1 LSRQSLKGKGGLSR
15 AGKNMVAINE
25 SPHIGLDLSK
35 YVEWERR
42 TKSPDEIAW
51 DIAYFSREARKAPF
65 AQRINAIVIGLDK
78 FGELVKPESN
88 LATDL
93 ATSEVFEWAKQT
105 VPVIS
110 FSTDTNSTEDILNK
124 MLPLVDF
131 NPQSIMVW
139 LSPKGEIYQEA
150 RINVYQT
157 IEVNGQKYL
166 FFWSM
171 PSSNTDEECLT
182 FYKNLL
188 NYAAEEV
195 SIAKDTEALRISP
208 LPVQI
213 PPGETLTDFL
223 DKQIPLPEIW
233 EEIASRKI
241 IKDTITEF
249 AAVRGL
255 VLSEYDR
262 IISRKTEYEN
272 LLVGARLE
280 MAVKE
285 MLNIELRSGAHGSL
299 NQNALSELG
308 TNHLLTTGRLFSE
321 GANLSTRESVHCGA
335 CGEYAKG
342 QKFAPGFKC
351 TKRSQND

>member
-1 LSRQSLKGKGGLSR
+1 
-15 AGKNMVAINE
+15 MVAINE

-35 YVEWERR
+35 YVEGESK

-65 AQRINAIVIGLDK
+65 AQRTNAIVIGLDK

-93 ATSEVFEWAKQT
+93 ATSEVYEWAKQT
-105 VPVIS
+105 VPAIS
-110 FSTDTNSTEDILNK
+110 LSTGTNSTQDILNK

-131 NPQSIMVW
+131 NPRSIMVW

-157 IEVNGQKYL
+157 INVDGQKYL

-182 FYKNLL
+182 FSQNLL
-188 NYAAEEV
+188 RFAATEPPAIED
-195 SIAKDTEALRISP
+195 AEALRVSP

-213 PPGETLTDFL
+213 PQGETLTGFL
-223 DKQIPLPEIW
+223 NKQIPFPKVW
-233 EEIASRKI
+233 EEISSGRI
-241 IKDTITEF
+241 IEDTVTEF
-249 AAVRGL
+249 ATVKRL
-255 VLSEYDR
+255 VSSKYDR
-262 IISRKTEYEN
+262 IISQKTEYEN
-272 LLVGARLE
+272 LIVGARLE

-285 MLNIELRSGAHGSL
+285 MLNIELRSGVHGSL
-299 NQNALSELG
+299 NENALSELG
-308 TNHLLTTGRLFSE
+308 VNSLMTTGRLFSE
-321 GANLSTRESVHCGA
+321 GTNLSSHEQVHCGA
-335 CGEYAKG
+335 CGEYTRG
-342 QKFAPGFKC
+342 QKFTPGFKC
-351 TKRSQND
+351 TKRFQNN